1 MAFKV
6 TKLTVGKGKTLAD
19 EKAGEWNRQYF
30 EVEALIEDEHQLEL
44 AKNSLEALLD
54 MWLRGENISPP
65 EEKPS
70 WDPEKIKWTQAEGS
84 SGPYEKSDDVN
95 SLDFKAML
103 KDLAAHKG
111 RLTRDGMFYWVFQ
124 NGTTVGRKKRGKPES
139 TESAE
144 SQLDKVKAAFPQDLQ
159 ALLSFVVQ
167 GESCIIKARQYL
179 GSENF
184 AKIASV
190 ARSLHGEYVS
200 AGKDSHFKVPL
211 PSQ

>member
-1 MAFKV
+1 MTFKV

-30 EVEALIEDEHQLEL
+30 EVEALIEDERQLEL

-70 WDPEKIKWTQAEGS
+70 WDPEKIKWTQ
-84 SGPYEKSDDVN
+84 
-95 SLDFKAML
+95 
-103 KDLAAHKG
+103 AHKG

-159 ALLSFVVQ
+159 ALLSFEVQ
-167 GESCIIKARQYL
+167 GGLCIIKARQYL

-190 ARSLHGEYVS
+190 ARGLGGEYIS

-211 PSQ
+211 PSQK